1 MYTVPCPSRP
11 EDAYQLVVCLLAG
24 IVVRFMNGH
33 VEGNGIRDP
42 MSANNLISQ
51 VLQSKSISNV
61 YSTTWQLC

>member
-1 MYTVPCPSRP
+1 MPCLCSQGDDPHS
-11 EDAYQLVVCLLAG
+11 VMCLLAG

-51 VLQSKSISNV
+51 VLQSKSTSNV
-61 YSTTWQLC
+61 YSNALQSC

>member
-1 MYTVPCPSRP
+1 MYTVPCPSSR
-11 EDAYQLVVCLLAG
+11 EGASQSVMCLLAG

-51 VLQSKSISNV
+51 VLQSKSTSNV
-61 YSTTWQLC
+61 YSNAWQSC

>member
-1 MYTVPCPSRP
+1 MPCSQ
-11 EDAYQLVVCLLAG
+11 EDASQLVMCLLAG

-51 VLQSKSISNV
+51 VLQRKSISNV
-61 YSTTWQLC
+61 YSNAWQLC

>member
-1 MYTVPCPSRP
+1 MHTVPCLSSP
-11 EDAYQLVVCLLAG
+11 EDASQSVCLLAG

-51 VLQSKSISNV
+51 VLQSKSTSNV
-61 YSTTWQLC
+61 YSNALQSC